1 MVFRKSQELI
11 AVMKRLMVA
20 IQTGDTSTA
29 RGLVVN
35 EPETLIVGTAGE
47 WLYGLAAVEVF
58 TAQLSVIP
66 EYDRTFHSLEA
77 YEYESV
83 GWGAA
88 KSTVSFPN
96 GASLE
101 ARTTAVFRLVDGV
114 WRVVQWHASIPESDA
129 GDWTDLEV
137 PRTLSDLVDS
147 LGDDLDSTLAER
159 FDTKQVALL
168 ISDIEDSTRLGVEF
182 GDALWSDVIKRHF
195 DQVGRIADVHGGA
208 IVKTM
213 GDGALVA
220 FDTPADASRAALAI
234 QGSVMEHKDIGE
246 YKVRIGVH
254 LGPAVHSD
262 DDYFGYTVNKTARLT
277 SAASGNEI
285 LVSKPVA
292 EEIGEINDLSV
303 GEPRSLSL
311 KGLPGTHI
319 AYPLTRT

>member
-1 MVFRKSQELI
+1 MVFRKSEELI

-29 RGLVVN
+29 RGLLVN
-35 EPETLIVGTAGE
+35 EPETLTVGNQGE
-47 WLYGLAAVEVF
+47 WLYGLEAYEVL

-66 EYDRTFHSLEA
+66 EYERTFHSLEA
-77 YEYESV
+77 YEFESV
-83 GWGAA
+83 GWGAS
-88 KSTVSFPN
+88 KSTVTLPN
-96 GASLE
+96 GTSIE
-101 ARTTAVFRLVDGV
+101 ARTTAVFRLEDGV
-114 WRVVQWHASIPESDA
+114 WRVVQWHASTPVPDSD
-129 GDWTDLEV
+129 DWTDVDV

-147 LGDDLDSTLAER
+147 LGDDLDSVLAAR
-159 FDTKQVALL
+159 FNTRQVTLL

-195 DQVGRIADVHGGA
+195 DQVGRLADVHGGA

-213 GDGALVA
+213 GDGVLIA
-220 FDTPADASRAALAI
+220 FDTAADASRAALGI
-234 QGSVMEHKDIGE
+234 QDSVMEHKDIGE

-254 LGPAVHSD
+254 LGPAIHSD

-292 EEIGEINDLSV
+292 EEIGELNDMRV
-303 GEPRSLSL
+303 GEPRTLSL